1 MVKVQTLEQEK
12 QQIRRMSELLRS
24 GATMMSQ
31 VCPVCNTPLFRVK
44 GQLLCPRCNKNVVVV
59 KEGEEETTVASISVF
74 GDLENTVLNKLIE
87 IDNAIK
93 ATKDVDRAKELA
105 NALSIWLDALER
117 LKRIQRISNPQA
129 SGS

>member
-1 MVKVQTLEQEK
+1 MQTLEQEK

-74 GDLENTVLNKLIE
+74 GELEKTVLNKLIE

-105 NALSIWLDALER
+105 NALSIWLDAFER
-117 LKRIQRISNPQA
+117 LKRIQKISNPQA